1 MEKAAAAKLLVDEAA
16 AAAAA
21 VAVESSLMINDN
33 ERSTAKVESVLEDV
47 ECPTA
52 PLSVLLLPSC
62 PQAVVADTVSVDET
76 HKITMSDNIT
86 DLTTLHDMSSLI

>member
-33 ERSTAKVESVLEDV
+33 EPKVESVLEDV

-76 HKITMSDNIT
+76 HKITMSDNVT

>member
-16 AAAAA
+16 AAAA

-33 ERSTAKVESVLEDV
+33 EPKVESVLEDV

-76 HKITMSDNIT
+76 DKITMSDNVT

>member
-21 VAVESSLMINDN
+21 AVAVESSLMINDN
-33 ERSTAKVESVLEDV
+33 EPKVESVLEDV

-76 HKITMSDNIT
+76 HKITMSDNVT